1 VDPSNGPA
9 WKFFGVPEIRANVI
23 RNIEVAD
30 LVTVST
36 EPLADVISRWNR
48 NVAVLPNCV
57 PASLLDAP
65 HAEGPKGLTLGWS
78 GGMSHKLDLAEAR

>member
-57 PASLLDAP
+57 SASLLDTP